1 MWRYWKVWSIP
12 STFPWADT
20 HHAHTLSN
28 HIHKHTPAYEN
39 TYTGETTASVCVC
52 LHPHPLQAGSRPKQ
66 VLTSL
71 MGFHTPKYTHVHTL
85 GHTVM
90 LKMKMSEGYVWSQ
103 TNKPTHT
110 CVLSDIKG
118 FVRLPHCAHAKLLG
132 SNTHTEMSLLLFH
145 FQSTWLH
152 APAGHTE
159 QAPRIVHTNS
169 PSYVQHQSCIRV
181 FGGDI
186 VVLSIIECETLAA

>member
-1 MWRYWKVWSIP
+1 MLTHFQITHTNTRPHMKTRTQVWQP
-12 STFPWADT
+12 RA
-20 HHAHTLSN
+20 
-28 HIHKHTPAYEN
+28 
-39 TYTGETTASVCVC
+39 CVC
-52 LHPHPLQAGSRPKQ
+52 IHPHPLRAGSRPKQ

-103 TNKPTHT
+103 TNKHTHT

-118 FVRLPHCAHAKLLG
+118 FVRLPHCPHAKLMA

-145 FQSTWLH
+145 FQNTWLH
-152 APAGHTE
+152 TPASHTE
-159 QAPRIVHTNS
+159 QAPRILHTNW
-169 PSYVQHQSCIRV
+169 PSYVQHQSCISV
-181 FGGDI
+181 FGGVQSSPFHHWMWNSCCLKGLKRDSGKYL
-186 VVLSIIECETLAA
+186 V